1 MIFLSRV
8 TVLNQSIGHIEVV
21 ECR

>member
-1 MIFLSRV
+1 
-8 TVLNQSIGHIEVV
+8 VLNQSIGHIEVV